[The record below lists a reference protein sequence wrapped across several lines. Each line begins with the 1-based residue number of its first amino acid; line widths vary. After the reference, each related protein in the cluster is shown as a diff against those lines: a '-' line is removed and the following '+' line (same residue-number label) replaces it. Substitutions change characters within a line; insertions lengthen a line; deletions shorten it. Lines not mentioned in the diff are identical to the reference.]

1 MIDAKEAQ
9 KIRDRSGKLSFDK
22 RYPGVVR
29 YVEDKVKDAAMF
41 GDSKAILKFSKLLLI
56 TDPDMK
62 MVDLAEFLRSNG
74 YLIKVINDSRED
86 DGLLV
91 ISW

>member
-22 RYPGVVR
+22 KHPRVVK
-29 YVEDKVKDAAMF
+29 YAEDKVKDAAIA
-41 GDSKAILKFSKLLLI
+41 GDNRVVLEFSKLLL

-62 MVDLAEFLRSNG
+62 MIDLAEFLRSSG
-74 YLIKVINDSRED
+74 YLVKVINDNRED

>member
-9 KIRDRSGKLSFDK
+9 RIRDKSGKLSFDK
-22 RYPGVVR
+22 RYSCVVK
-29 YVEDKVKDAAMF
+29 YVEDQIKYASMAGASKV
-41 GDSKAILKFSKLLLI
+41 ILKFSKLLL
-56 TDPDMK
+56 TDSDMK
-62 MVDLAEFLRSNG
+62 IVDLVKFLRSNR
-74 YLIKVINDSRED
+74 YLVKALRDSRED

>member
-1 MIDAKEAQ
+1 MINAKEAQ
-9 KIRDRSGKLSFDK
+9 KIRDRSGKLLFDK

-29 YVEDKVKDAAMF
+29 YVEDKVKDAAMD
-41 GDSKAILKFSKLLLI
+41 GASKVILKFSKLLL

-62 MVDLAEFLRSNG
+62 IVDLVEFLRSNG
-74 YLIKVINDSRED
+74 YLVKALRDSREAD
-86 DGLLV
+86 SLLV

>member
-1 MIDAKEAQ
+1 M
-9 KIRDRSGKLSFDK
+9 
-22 RYPGVVR
+22 
-29 YVEDKVKDAAMF
+29 KDAATS
-41 GDSKAILKFSKLLLI
+41 GNSKVILTLSKFLL

-62 MVDLAEFLRSNG
+62 MIDLVEFLRDNR
-74 YLIKVINDSRED
+74 YLVKALRDSRED